1 MGRSWGYGMELS
13 AKAEYACLAM
23 AELATRHERGMPT
36 SLKAIA
42 QQFKISHPSLM
53 QIFIQLKG
61 ARLVTS
67 LRGPT
72 GGYQLG
78 RSPEALT
85 LLEIVEVIDG
95 PGKETTGLDSL
106 PDVPLLHLLEQV
118 RCEARQASR
127 EVLNK
132 VTIGELARRASRT
145 GSLEY
150 QI

>member
-1 MGRSWGYGMELS
+1 MELS

-42 QQFKISHPSLM
+42 QQFKISHPFLM

>member
-1 MGRSWGYGMELS
+1 MELS

-23 AELATRHERGMPT
+23 AELATRHERRLPT

-42 QQFKISHPSLM
+42 QQFKISHPFLM

-61 ARLVTS
+61 ARLVKS

-72 GGYQLG
+72 GGYHLG

-95 PGKETTGLDSL
+95 PGKETTGIDSL
-106 PDVPLLHLLEQV
+106 PDVPLVHFLEKV
-118 RCEARQASR
+118 RREARQASR
-127 EVLNK
+127 EVLNN
-132 VTIGELARRASRT
+132 VTLSELVRRASGT
-145 GSLEY
+145 GALEY